1 MRAKRTPLSF
11 WSPGS
16 SVKEQIGAIYT
27 EKLASRGFVARTFD
41 PFYQGESGRSGIEIH
56 QSDAAPRARKKS
68 GWQLI

>member
-27 EKLASRGFVARTFD
+27 EKLASRGFVVDRHAPQEWLTCAHKI
-41 PFYQGESGRSGIEIH
+41 PALVVTLEGEAVSCG
-56 QSDAAPRARKKS
+56 
-68 GWQLI
+68 